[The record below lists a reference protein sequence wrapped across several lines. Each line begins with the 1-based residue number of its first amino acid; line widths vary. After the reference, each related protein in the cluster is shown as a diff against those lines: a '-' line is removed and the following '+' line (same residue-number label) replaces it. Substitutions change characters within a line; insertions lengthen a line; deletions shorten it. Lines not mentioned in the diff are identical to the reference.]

1 MNYKKKMLPNV
12 KTKDLN
18 FKSPYEYPTYKTT
31 GDNSFI
37 LGLISGIRN
46 AGKSTLMLNIIETDK
61 DIFLKGDNKV
71 FFISP
76 TKDQKI
82 EYFIK
87 KYPNNFEYVDELT
100 KANMEEVL
108 KKIKDKNEEYKT
120 RLEVYKIL
128 DKYLKNPKDITL
140 EEYDLLQ
147 ENEFFLEDKELEHFN
162 MRHPPIHTLVLDDSV
177 GCDMICEARSK
188 DGKYFQKFV
197 LKHRHFPFH
206 CNLFI
211 LTQHIK
217 SISKYFRSNCSWIV
231 LFPFR
236 DHNVLKS
243 VFDEYS
249 ILFNNDLDSF
259 LKIMDEIRN
268 RQNHS
273 FLSIY
278 YDKIQYVRINF
289 NEEIIFPSI
298 SGFENNVKKIEEI
311 KTEK

>member
-1 MNYKKKMLPNV
+1 MNYKKKMLANV
-12 KTKDLN
+12 KTKDLH
-18 FKSPYEYPTYKTT
+18 FKSPYVYPTYKTT

-37 LGLISGIRN
+37 LSLISGVRN
-46 AGKSTLMLNIIETDK
+46 AGKSTLVLNILETDK

-71 FFISP
+71 YFISP

-82 EYFIK
+82 EYFID
-87 KYPNNFEYVDELT
+87 KYPNNFEYIDELS
-100 KANMEEVL
+100 KENMEDVL
-108 KKIKDKNEEYKT
+108 KQIKGKNEEYKT
-120 RLEVYKIL
+120 RLEVYKL
-128 DKYLKNPKDITL
+128 LEKYLKNPKTITL
-140 EEYDLLQ
+140 EEYDILQ
-147 ENEFFLEDKELEHFN
+147 ENEFFLEDKELESFN
-162 MRHPPIHTLVLDDSV
+162 MTHPPIHTICIDDSV
-177 GCDMICEARSK
+177 GCDMICEQRSR

-197 LKHRHFPFH
+197 LKHRHFPYH

-211 LTQHIK
+211 MSQHIK
-217 SISKYFRSNCSWIV
+217 SIAKYFRCNCSWII

-249 ILFNNDLDSF
+249 VLFNNDLQSF

-289 NEEIIFPSI
+289 NEELIFPSI
-298 SGFENNVKKIEEI
+298 SGSSQE
-311 KTEK
+311 TEK